1 MPHINGNGSHSSNLC
16 KHQHIYNRY
25 PCTYIY
31 CASHLHNMLHG
42 HQPHLTPQQIQTTPG
57 YYPHSQT
64 CSCIFTQTDPLRDRK
79 SSITHACH
87 THGLA
92 NRPLQAAHLLSGLGR
107 GPLFTRTHTLVKLI
121 TCTVIHGRFHDI
133 FLQVRISSSS
143 LPSYMFS
150 IAAFSNIPHQCTA
163 HLGAL

>member
-1 MPHINGNGSHSSNLC
+1 MSYHSRSGPTAHPPLPLLGLTWC
-16 KHQHIYNRY
+16 YLTAPI
-25 PCTYIY
+25 
-31 CASHLHNMLHG
+31 HLPLDSREQYHR
-42 HQPHLTPQQIQTTPG
+42 
-57 YYPHSQT
+57 PHSQT
-64 CSCIFTQTDPLRDRK
+64 CTCVFTQRDPLHDRK

-121 TCTVIHGRFHDI
+121 KFTVIHGRFHDV